1 MLKKQFN
8 YVTMALTGVFFC
20 VLGCSFVVESLTVW
34 NWLYTTLVI
43 GISAVAILKLIN
55 LLINFRRI
63 EKRFSQLL
71 DIIIWCIAIIFSLAL
86 PRAFYSIL
94 PRIVGSWI
102 LLHAIVKKMCI
113 RDRRW
118 STGVQGFT

>member
-43 GISAVAILKLIN
+43 GSHLEIN
-55 LLINFRRI
+55 
-63 EKRFSQLL
+63 QLANQL
-71 DIIIWCIAIIFSLAL
+71 S
-86 PRAFYSIL
+86 PY
-94 PRIVGSWI
+94 
-102 LLHAIVKKMCI
+102 
-113 RDRRW
+113 
-118 STGVQGFT
+118 